1 MNLPNN
7 PTQGL
12 LLFSLICKPGHQ
24 KSETQRNVLKVT
36 ERERERETPH
46 CIPSTQ
52 PNARIITLNPFS
64 GLTLVMR
71 LLRWPLG
78 FCPSL
83 TYVFFTHPSE
93 LISLK
98 TNLSH
103 VPAKNC
109 SVVSPYMENTTP
121 SPFLRPPS
129 LSLAATSHLLPGLH
143 GPTPPTFLQAL
154 AHSEQLPISGPL
166 PVLFHLHGTLF
177 PFLSQLESYPYFL
190 FWRCVYWSGT

>member
-1 MNLPNN
+1 
-7 PTQGL
+7 
-12 LLFSLICKPGHQ
+12 
-24 KSETQRNVLKVT
+24 
-36 ERERERETPH
+36 
-46 CIPSTQ
+46 
-52 PNARIITLNPFS
+52 
-64 GLTLVMR
+64 MR

-190 FWRCVYWSGT
+190 FWRCVYWSGTWSIMQTQAGVWGRRRQQSVAILIMTLFNLLIFFNHGIFTFIFIF